1 MKNFKCQKRKK
12 KSVSSIFGS
21 VTPNVIFFGTC
32 KSLAVRAFRSGELI
46 EKAVKVL
53 IYIREIEAEW
63 GEVARA
69 AFY

>member
-1 MKNFKCQKRKK
+1 MPKEKEKVRLFHFWVGHPERDF
-12 KSVSSIFGS
+12 SA
-21 VTPNVIFFGTC
+21 TC
-32 KSLAVRAFRSGELI
+32 KCLAVRAFRSGELI